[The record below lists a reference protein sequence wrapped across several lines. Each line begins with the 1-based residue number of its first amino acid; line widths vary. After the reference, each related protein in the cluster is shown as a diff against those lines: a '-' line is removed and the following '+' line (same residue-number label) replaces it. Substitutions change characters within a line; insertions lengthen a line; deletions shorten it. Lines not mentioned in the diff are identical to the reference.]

1 VLHPMLSTP
10 LPPKGYSTLEYQQGY
25 PWGNTWAT
33 TRVGQCDSGSAIWS
47 HTPPTRSDLRTS
59 QHRRQRGPQTR
70 IFSPQ
75 LILVCRRP
83 RCRKRE
89 KWQGSRPPI
98 LTIHRTETT
107 RRSDFAVNLIR
118 RDRRA
123 PVMML
128 VHEECRITCDHR
140 HSLWYLTGSLD
151 CGLSRNAIRQCRFVP
166 MAAASRIEASAS
178 LSGEF
183 RTLHSTTCCHTAECS
198 PSMAL
203 AQCALGCKPQM
214 CGRLLQKGA
223 TKTKRAYRTTH
234 AHHRGEIRPE
244 SRPKAQPGMAG
255 AIAGRLGRVCLAYS
269 ARYPRLPVEECG
281 GRGAAFGDLAQI
293 EASSCG
299 SRSDRNLRGLTRRVD
314 CTHFRPWPTMGT

>member
-1 VLHPMLSTP
+1 MRSST
-10 LPPKGYSTLEYQQGY
+10 
-25 PWGNTWAT
+25 
-33 TRVGQCDSGSAIWS
+33 
-47 HTPPTRSDLRTS
+47 
-59 QHRRQRGPQTR
+59 
-70 IFSPQ
+70 
-75 LILVCRRP
+75 
-83 RCRKRE
+83 
-89 KWQGSRPPI
+89 
-98 LTIHRTETT
+98 
-107 RRSDFAVNLIR
+107 FAVVS
-118 RDRRA
+118 DRRLRLRA
-123 PVMML
+123 KSKRNTTV
-128 VHEECRITCDHR
+128 VC
-140 HSLWYLTGSLD
+140 
-151 CGLSRNAIRQCRFVP
+151 SRLCADARGIQNRGKRKPERRVPNATFDN
-166 MAAASRIEASAS
+166 
-178 LSGEF
+178 L
-183 RTLHSTTCCHTAECS
+183 LCHTAECS
-198 PSMAL
+198 PSIAL

-299 SRSDRNLRGLTRRVD
+299 SRSDRGLRRLTRRVD

>member
-1 VLHPMLSTP
+1 MCCTLWLSTP
-10 LPPKGYSTLEYQQGY
+10 VPPKGYSSTPGVPLVGTTQGKHMGDNASWRS
-25 PWGNTWAT
+25 PL
-33 TRVGQCDSGSAIWS
+33 CDSGSAIS
-47 HTPPTRSDLRTS
+47 SLTPPTRSDLRTS

-89 KWQGSRPPI
+89 KWQGMRPSI

-140 HSLWYLTGSLD
+140 HSLWYLTDSLD
-151 CGLSRNAIRQCRFVP
+151 CGLSRNAIRQWFVHDFVP

-198 PSMAL
+198 PSIAL

-244 SRPKAQPGMAG
+244 SRPKPSRVWQGPLRVGWAESASPVRPDIPGCLSRNAAAGGLPSGTSPKSRLRVVGPG
-255 AIAGRLGRVCLAYS
+255 AI
-269 ARYPRLPVEECG
+269 
-281 GRGAAFGDLAQI
+281 
-293 EASSCG
+293 EACA
-299 SRSDRNLRGLTRRVD
+299 D
-314 CTHFRPWPTMGT
+314 

>member
-1 VLHPMLSTP
+1 MCCTVWLSTP
-10 LPPKGYSTLEYQQGY
+10 VPPKGVLEY
-25 PWGNTWAT
+25 PWSTPCGT
-33 TRVGQCDSGSAIWS
+33 TQETHGRHNANWRSPQCDSGSAIWS
-47 HTPPTRSDLRTS
+47 LTPPTRSDLRTS

-89 KWQGSRPPI
+89 KWQGMRPPI

-140 HSLWYLTGSLD
+140 HSLWYMTGSLD
-151 CGLSRNAIRQCRFVP
+151 CGLSRNAIRQWFVHDFVP

-198 PSMAL
+198 PSIAL

-214 CGRLLQKGA
+214 CGRLLQEGCNQDQ
-223 TKTKRAYRTTH
+223 TCVPHRACAPPRRNK
-234 AHHRGEIRPE
+234 AQVKA
-244 SRPKAQPGMAG
+244 KAQPGMAG

-293 EASSCG
+293 EASTQSELWVPE
-299 SRSDRNLRGLTRRVD
+299 R
-314 CTHFRPWPTMGT
+314 

>member
-1 VLHPMLSTP
+1 MWVP
-10 LPPKGYSTLEYQQGY
+10 
-25 PWGNTWAT
+25 
-33 TRVGQCDSGSAIWS
+33 TRWKHMGDNASWRSPQCDSGSAIS
-47 HTPPTRSDLRTS
+47 SLTPPTRSDLRTS

-89 KWQGSRPPI
+89 KWQGMRPPI
-98 LTIHRTETT
+98 LTIHRTVTT
-107 RRSDFAVNLIR
+107 RRADFAVRLIR

-123 PVMML
+123 PLMML

-140 HSLWYLTGSLD
+140 PSLWYLTGSLD
-151 CGLSRNAIRQCRFVP
+151 YGLSRNAIRQWFVHDFVP

-198 PSMAL
+198 PSIAL

-223 TKTKRAYRTTH
+223 TKTKHAYRTTH
-234 AHHRGEIRPE
+234 AHHHGEIRPE

-255 AIAGRLGRVCLAYS
+255 AIAGRLGRVCLAFS
-269 ARYPRLPVEECG
+269 ARCPRLPVEECG
-281 GRGAAFGDLAQI
+281 GRGAAFGDLSQI

-299 SRSDRNLRGLTRRVD
+299 SRSDRNLRGLNRRVD
-314 CTHFRPWPTMGT
+314 CTHFRP

>member
-1 VLHPMLSTP
+1 MQKRDLFLEASGCVAPYGRVLQY
-10 LPPKGYSTLEYQQGY
+10 PPKGYSSTPGVPLGY
-25 PWGNTWAT
+25 PLRGNTWAT
-33 TRVGQCDSGSAIWS
+33 SRLGDLPQCDSGSAIWS
-47 HTPPTRSDLRTS
+47 HTPPTRSDLPTS
-59 QHRRQRGPQTR
+59 QPRRQRGPQTR

-89 KWQGSRPPI
+89 KWQGMRPPI

-107 RRSDFAVNLIR
+107 RRSDFAVDLIS

-151 CGLSRNAIRQCRFVP
+151 CGLSRNAIRQWFVHDFVP

-198 PSMAL
+198 PSIAL

-214 CGRLLQKGA
+214 CGRPLQEGCNQDQ
-223 TKTKRAYRTTH
+223 TCVPHRAC
-234 AHHRGEIRPE
+234 AP
-244 SRPKAQPGMAG
+244 
-255 AIAGRLGRVCLAYS
+255 
-269 ARYPRLPVEECG
+269 PR
-281 GRGAAFGDLAQI
+281 
-293 EASSCG
+293 
-299 SRSDRNLRGLTRRVD
+299 RN
-314 CTHFRPWPTMGT
+314 

>member
-1 VLHPMLSTP
+1 MQKRDLFLEASGCVAPYGRVLQY
-10 LPPKGYSTLEYQQGY
+10 PPKGYSSTPGY
-25 PWGNTWAT
+25 PLWVPTQWKHMGDNASW
-33 TRVGQCDSGSAIWS
+33 RSPQCDSGSAIS
-47 HTPPTRSDLRTS
+47 LLTPPTRSDLRTS

-75 LILVCRRP
+75 LILVRRRP

-89 KWQGSRPPI
+89 KWQGMRPPI

-140 HSLWYLTGSLD
+140 PSLWYLTGSLD
-151 CGLSRNAIRQCRFVP
+151 RGLSRNAIRQWFVHDFVP

-198 PSMAL
+198 PSIAL

-214 CGRLLQKGA
+214 CGRPLQEGCNQDQ
-223 TKTKRAYRTTH
+223 TCVPHRAC
-234 AHHRGEIRPE
+234 AP
-244 SRPKAQPGMAG
+244 
-255 AIAGRLGRVCLAYS
+255 
-269 ARYPRLPVEECG
+269 PR
-281 GRGAAFGDLAQI
+281 
-293 EASSCG
+293 
-299 SRSDRNLRGLTRRVD
+299 RN
-314 CTHFRPWPTMGT
+314 

>member
-1 VLHPMLSTP
+1 MCCTLWLSTP
-10 LPPKGYSTLEYQQGY
+10 VPPKGVLSTPGVPLVVPTQWKHMGDNASWRS
-25 PWGNTWAT
+25 P
-33 TRVGQCDSGSAIWS
+33 QCDSGSAIS
-47 HTPPTRSDLRTS
+47 SLTPPTRSDLRTS

-89 KWQGSRPPI
+89 KWQGMRPPI

-151 CGLSRNAIRQCRFVP
+151 CGLSRNAIRQWFVHDFVP

-198 PSMAL
+198 PSIAL

-281 GRGAAFGDLAQI
+281 GRGG
-293 EASSCG
+293 C
-299 SRSDRNLRGLTRRVD
+299 LRGP
-314 CTHFRPWPTMGT
+314 RPNRGFELWVPER

>member
-1 VLHPMLSTP
+1 MLHRMAEYSSTP
-10 LPPKGYSTLEYQQGY
+10 KGVLEYPLQGKHMGDNASWRS
-25 PWGNTWAT
+25 P
-33 TRVGQCDSGSAIWS
+33 QCDSGSAIWS
-47 HTPPTRSDLRTS
+47 LTPPTRSDLRTS

-89 KWQGSRPPI
+89 KWQGMRPPI

-151 CGLSRNAIRQCRFVP
+151 CGLSRNAIRQWFVHDFVP

-198 PSMAL
+198 PSIAL
-203 AQCALGCKPQM
+203 AQCALGCKPQNVWAAPP
-214 CGRLLQKGA
+214 GRVQPRPNVRTA
-223 TKTKRAYRTTH
+223 PRMRTT
-234 AHHRGEIRPE
+234 
-244 SRPKAQPGMAG
+244 
-255 AIAGRLGRVCLAYS
+255 
-269 ARYPRLPVEECG
+269 
-281 GRGAAFGDLAQI
+281 AAK
-293 EASSCG
+293 
-299 SRSDRNLRGLTRRVD
+299 
-314 CTHFRPWPTMGT
+314 